1 MYRLMKEV
9 DYLAISVILGVVV
22 GVVLGVMGFFSWTI
36 TQ

>member
-1 MYRLMKEV
+1 MKEV